1 MTKIKNIILIN
12 MLFGA
17 TTLAHAANDKLPNG
31 KPFVL
36 LSEQIS
42 EVNEQV
48 SEVENKLQALE
59 DKYDAIIA
67 EINTSIEGLEGKIS
81 VINLKITDL
90 EEKDAQLEE
99 EIAQTISDLES
110 QGTDIATLVEEYKAL
125 KAQLEALKASAV
137 TSSELVVLEAEIET
151 VKGSIKTVSTEVA
164 GLLLDIEDNTALIEL
179 LQQDMK
185 NLTVAM
191 ESAIPQ
197 GECPQ
202 GQFLVALNEDGSIV
216 CSSSDS
222 NSGASPQITTLVSSA
237 FAIDKNGLHS
247 STLSCEPNQQLIS
260 GGYRIVPSDASS
272 YSDAQAVESFAW
284 GNDWQVT
291 VKANNS
297 WKGGNFYVH
306 ATCMSN

>member
-1 MTKIKNIILIN
+1 MTKVKNLILIS
-12 MLFGA
+12 MLMGMTSA
-17 TTLAHAANDKLPNG
+17 ANAANDKLPNG

-36 LSEQIS
+36 LNDQI
-42 EVNEQV
+42 V
-48 SEVENKLQALE
+48 EVENTLQALE
-59 DKYDAIIA
+59 DKYDDIITDIYA
-67 EINTSIEGLEGKIS
+67 SIEGLDGKIS
-81 VINLKITDL
+81 AINLKINEL
-90 EEKDAQLEE
+90 EETDAQLKEK
-99 EIAQTISDLES
+99 IAQTIADLES
-110 QGTDIATLVEEYKAL
+110 QGADIKTLFENYQSL
-125 KAQLEALKASAV
+125 KAQLEVLEASVVTKA
-137 TSSELVVLEAEIET
+137 ELEALEAEIET
-151 VKGSIKTVSTEVA
+151 VRSSIAGVSTEVA
-164 GLLLDIEDNTALIEL
+164 SLLSDIEDNAALIAL

-222 NSGASPQITTLVSSA
+222 NSSASPQITTLVSA
-237 FAIDKNGLHS
+237 AVAIDKNGLHS
-247 STLSCEPNQQLIS
+247 SKLSCESNQQLIS
-260 GGYRIVPSDASS
+260 GGFRIVASDASS

-297 WKGGNFYVH
+297 WKGGDFYIH